1 MGLAPSAPP
10 NASFYRDTGVGWRE
24 EVLLT
29 ESDRRIYPRLKVP
42 MLWRSPGLIVK
53 LSRTVNVSMGGARVF
68 SDDRMKIGSKLNLEL
83 MPDPETSV
91 QVLARVAWID
101 ELGDGAPARYDV
113 GLEFLDVPEEMVS
126 RLAAILQRDEDY
138 KRELEAPPPRDPV
151 WEDDEDVEDELTEKK
166 Q

>member
-1 MGLAPSAPP
+1 
-10 NASFYRDTGVGWRE
+10 
-24 EVLLT
+24 
-29 ESDRRIYPRLKVP
+29 
-42 MLWRSPGLIVK
+42 MLWRSPGLAVK

-68 SDDRMKIGSKLNLEL
+68 SDDRMKIGAKLNLEL
-83 MPDPETSV
+83 MPDADTSV

-101 ELGDGAPARYDV
+101 ELEDGAPARFDV

-138 KRELEAPPPRDPV
+138 KREIEAPTPRDPV
-151 WEDDEDVEDELTEKK
+151 WEDDEDVEDELTENK

>member
-1 MGLAPSAPP
+1 
-10 NASFYRDTGVGWRE
+10 
-24 EVLLT
+24 
-29 ESDRRIYPRLKVP
+29 
-42 MLWRSPGLIVK
+42 MLWRSPGLAAK

-68 SDDRMKIGSKLNLEL
+68 SDDRMKVGSKVNLEL
-83 MPDPETSV
+83 LPDPDISV

-101 ELGDGAPARYDV
+101 ELEDGAPARFDV

-138 KRELEAPPPRDPV
+138 KRELEAAPTRDPV

>member
-1 MGLAPSAPP
+1 
-10 NASFYRDTGVGWRE
+10 
-24 EVLLT
+24 
-29 ESDRRIYPRLKVP
+29 
-42 MLWRSPGLIVK
+42 MLWRSPGLAVK

-68 SDDRMKIGSKLNLEL
+68 SDDRMKVGSKLNLEL
-83 MPDPETSV
+83 LPDPETSV

-101 ELGDGAPARYDV
+101 ELEDGAPARYDV

>member
-1 MGLAPSAPP
+1 
-10 NASFYRDTGVGWRE
+10 
-24 EVLLT
+24 
-29 ESDRRIYPRLKVP
+29 

>member
-1 MGLAPSAPP
+1 
-10 NASFYRDTGVGWRE
+10 
-24 EVLLT
+24 
-29 ESDRRIYPRLKVP
+29 
-42 MLWRSPGLIVK
+42 MLWRSPGLVVK

-68 SDDRMKIGSKLNLEL
+68 SDDRMKVGSKLNLEL
-83 MPDPETSV
+83 LPDPETSV

-101 ELGDGAPARYDV
+101 ELEDGAPARYDV

-138 KRELEAPPPRDPV
+138 KRELEAPAPRDPV
-151 WEDDEDVEDELTEKK
+151 WEDDEDVEDEPTEKK

>member
-1 MGLAPSAPP
+1 
-10 NASFYRDTGVGWRE
+10 
-24 EVLLT
+24 
-29 ESDRRIYPRLKVP
+29 
-42 MLWRSPGLIVK
+42 MLWRSPGLVAK

-68 SDDRMKIGSKLNLEL
+68 SDERMRVGAKLNLEL

-91 QVLARVAWID
+91 PVFARVAWID
-101 ELGDGAPARYDV
+101 ELDEGAPARFDV

-138 KRELEAPPPRDPV
+138 KRELEAPPGRDPI
-151 WEDDEDVEDELTEKK
+151 WEDDEDVEDEQTEKK

>member
-1 MGLAPSAPP
+1 
-10 NASFYRDTGVGWRE
+10 
-24 EVLLT
+24 
-29 ESDRRIYPRLKVP
+29 

-138 KRELEAPPPRDPV
+138 KRELEAPPSRDPV

>member
-1 MGLAPSAPP
+1 
-10 NASFYRDTGVGWRE
+10 
-24 EVLLT
+24 
-29 ESDRRIYPRLKVP
+29 
-42 MLWRSPGLIVK
+42 MLWRSPGLVVK

-68 SDDRMKIGSKLNLEL
+68 SDDRMKVGAKLNLEL
-83 MPDPETSV
+83 LPDPDTSV

-101 ELGDGAPARYDV
+101 ELEDGAPARYDV

-151 WEDDEDVEDELTEKK
+151 WEDDEDIEDELTEKK

>member
-1 MGLAPSAPP
+1 
-10 NASFYRDTGVGWRE
+10 
-24 EVLLT
+24 
-29 ESDRRIYPRLKVP
+29 
-42 MLWRSPGLIVK
+42 MLWRSPGLAVK

-68 SDDRMKIGSKLNLEL
+68 SDDRMKVGSKLNLEL
-83 MPDPETSV
+83 LPDPDTSV

-101 ELGDGAPARYDV
+101 ELEDGAPARYDV

-151 WEDDEDVEDELTEKK
+151 WEDDEDVEDEQTEKK

>member
-1 MGLAPSAPP
+1 
-10 NASFYRDTGVGWRE
+10 
-24 EVLLT
+24 
-29 ESDRRIYPRLKVP
+29 
-42 MLWRSPGLIVK
+42 MLWRSPGLIAK

-68 SDDRMKIGSKLNLEL
+68 SDDRMKVGSKLNLEL
-83 MPDPETSV
+83 MPEPETSV

-101 ELGDGAPARYDV
+101 ELEDGAPARFDV

-138 KRELEAPPPRDPV
+138 KREIEAAPPRDPV
-151 WEDDEDVEDELTEKK
+151 WEDDDEDEDEEDEKK

>member
-1 MGLAPSAPP
+1 
-10 NASFYRDTGVGWRE
+10 
-24 EVLLT
+24 
-29 ESDRRIYPRLKVP
+29 
-42 MLWRSPGLIVK
+42 MLWRSPGLAAK

-68 SDDRMKIGSKLNLEL
+68 SDERMKLGTKLNLEL
-83 MPDPETSV
+83 MPEPDLSV

-101 ELGDGAPARYDV
+101 ELQEGAPARFDV

-138 KRELEAPPPRDPV
+138 KREIEAGPPRDPV
-151 WEDDEDVEDELTEKK
+151 WEDDDEVEDEADEKK

>member
-1 MGLAPSAPP
+1 
-10 NASFYRDTGVGWRE
+10 
-24 EVLLT
+24 
-29 ESDRRIYPRLKVP
+29 
-42 MLWRSPGLIVK
+42 MLWRSPGLAVK

-83 MPDPETSV
+83 LPDPDTSV

-101 ELGDGAPARYDV
+101 ELEDGAPARFDV

-138 KRELEAPPPRDPV
+138 KRELEAPAPRDPV

>member
-1 MGLAPSAPP
+1 
-10 NASFYRDTGVGWRE
+10 
-24 EVLLT
+24 
-29 ESDRRIYPRLKVP
+29 
-42 MLWRSPGLIVK
+42 MLWRSPGLIAK

-68 SDDRMKIGSKLNLEL
+68 SDDQVKIGTKLNLEL
-83 MPDPETSV
+83 MPEPETSV

-101 ELGDGAPARYDV
+101 ELGEGAPARFDV

-138 KRELEAPPPRDPV
+138 KRELEAAPPRDPV
-151 WEDDEDVEDELTEKK
+151 WEDDEDLEDEEDEKK

>member
-1 MGLAPSAPP
+1 
-10 NASFYRDTGVGWRE
+10 
-24 EVLLT
+24 
-29 ESDRRIYPRLKVP
+29 
-42 MLWRSPGLIVK
+42 MLWRSPGLAAK

-83 MPDPETSV
+83 LPDPDISV

-101 ELGDGAPARYDV
+101 ELEDGAPARFDV

-138 KRELEAPPPRDPV
+138 KRELEAAPARDPV

>member
-1 MGLAPSAPP
+1 
-10 NASFYRDTGVGWRE
+10 
-24 EVLLT
+24 
-29 ESDRRIYPRLKVP
+29 
-42 MLWRSPGLIVK
+42 MLWRSPGLIAK

-68 SDDRMKIGSKLNLEL
+68 SDDQMKVGSKLALEL
-83 MPDPETSV
+83 MPEPETSV

-101 ELGDGAPARYDV
+101 ELGEGAPARFDV

-138 KRELEAPPPRDPV
+138 KREIEAAPPRDPV
-151 WEDDEDVEDELTEKK
+151 WEDDDEDEEDEKK

>member
-1 MGLAPSAPP
+1 
-10 NASFYRDTGVGWRE
+10 
-24 EVLLT
+24 
-29 ESDRRIYPRLKVP
+29 
-42 MLWRSPGLIVK
+42 MLWRSPGLAVK

-68 SDDRMKIGSKLNLEL
+68 SDDRMKVGSKLNLEL
-83 MPDPETSV
+83 LPDPDTSV

-101 ELGDGAPARYDV
+101 ELENGAPARYDV

-138 KRELEAPPPRDPV
+138 KRELETPPPRDPV
-151 WEDDEDVEDELTEKK
+151 WEDDEDVEDEQTEKK